1 MSGSAELL
9 REKVPPRRKTSRARW
24 AALLTG
30 AFALSAA
37 LPVARAQTPAPP
49 APTRSVRE
57 ALSLGASTCIE
68 ADALAAQISMWLGGR
83 PLDARIAIS
92 VEDGPN
98 GVRFTVTRDAQ
109 SLGSRTLHVVGV
121 PCQQIHAAVGL
132 GVAVAIDATVLD
144 SLGVT
149 PTPAPPAPA
158 APAPAPAP
166 PPPAAPPP
174 PIWQPPPLPPSPPD
188 EDDGPVAPWLTSTVQ
203 GLVLLGVL
211 PEVQVGLSPSF
222 DINLLRGFDIRIGAL
237 GTPEVRVD
245 VGRGEANVSLVAG
258 RLDACV
264 VAVLR
269 KNVARLRGCA
279 GVTAGAI
286 SAEGVGF
293 EETRAST
300 APWIA
305 PTARIDGRWS
315 FGRVFG
321 LLLGVDGFFPGLKPE
336 LEVLSG
342 DGSVQAARAFPA
354 AGVALSVGP
363 SITF

>member
-1 MSGSAELL
+1 MTGPALCL
-9 REKVPPRRKTSRARW
+9 REKVRPRKKTSRRCLAG
-24 AALLTG
+24 LSLG
-30 AFALSAA
+30 AFSLFAHLPAA
-37 LPVARAQTPAPP
+37 GAQTPPP
-49 APTRSVRE
+49 ADPTRSVRD
-57 ALSLGASTCIE
+57 ALTLGTTTCIE

-83 PLDARIAIS
+83 PLDARISIS

-98 GVRFTVTRDAQ
+98 GVRFTVTREAQ

-149 PTPAPPAPA
+149 PTPAPPL
-158 APAPAPAP
+158 PAP
-166 PPPAAPPP
+166 PPPAPVLPPRAAPPP
-174 PIWQPPPLPPSPPD
+174 PVWQPPPLPPSPP
-188 EDDGPVAPWLTSTVQ
+188 EEESGPVAPWLTSTVQ

-222 DINLLRGFDIRIGAL
+222 DINLFRGFDIRIGAL

-245 VGRGEANVSLVAG
+245 VGTGEANVSLVAG

-269 KNVARLRGCA
+269 ENVARLRGCA

-300 APWIA
+300 APWVA

-315 FGRVFG
+315 FGSVFG

-354 AGVALSVGP
+354 AGMALSVGP